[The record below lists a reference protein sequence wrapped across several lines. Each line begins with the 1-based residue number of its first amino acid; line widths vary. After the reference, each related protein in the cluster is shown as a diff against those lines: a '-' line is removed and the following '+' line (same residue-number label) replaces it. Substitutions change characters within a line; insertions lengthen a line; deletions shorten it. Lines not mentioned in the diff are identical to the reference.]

1 MADFGFVGP
10 SYEAPSIYQDGQ
22 ECINFR
28 PEIDPLKGEGKRGV
42 VALYP
47 TPGLTSAIVFQNKQE
62 VRGMRTISG
71 GQLMITVS
79 GPYVYAITATGSY
92 YLLGFLN
99 STSPIPVIITSLL
112 DLSPTNGTI
121 VFPCSIEASLANV
134 GFC

>member
-28 PEIDPLKGEGKRGV
+28 PEIDPLKGEGSRGV

-62 VRGMRTISG
+62 VRGMRTVSG
-71 GQLMITVS
+71 GEYMVAVVALCI
-79 GPYVYAITATGSY
+79 Y
-92 YLLGFLN
+92 FN
-99 STSPIPVIITSLL
+99 
-112 DLSPTNGTI
+112 
-121 VFPCSIEASLANV
+121 
-134 GFC
+134 